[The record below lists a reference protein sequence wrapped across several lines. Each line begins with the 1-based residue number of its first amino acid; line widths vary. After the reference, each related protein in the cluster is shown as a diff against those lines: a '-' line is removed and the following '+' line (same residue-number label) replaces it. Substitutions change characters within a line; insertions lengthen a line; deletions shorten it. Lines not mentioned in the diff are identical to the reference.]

1 MDNNTQQEEKKTTTE
16 QVVTFVRNNHQGC
29 KMYGLIH
36 FILSVYAL
44 HLAFQKHCEFQWI
57 HFLGA
62 LFFPYLYIAYFFA
75 TGGADCQLRIVNLN

>member
-1 MDNNTQQEEKKTTTE
+1 MDTQKEQKTPTQ
-16 QVVTFVRNNHQGC
+16 QVVTFVKNNRKEC
-29 KMYGLIH
+29 KMYGLVH

-44 HLAFQKHCEFQWI
+44 HLAFQKHCEFQWM

-75 TGGADCQLRIVNLN
+75 TGGADCQLRIINLN